1 MSAVAHGSVLAH
13 SLEALCC
20 WWPCCPVTKD
30 WCALGNVS
38 SWQQRLGV
46 LWLLFTSAS
55 LDPRGAGQAW
65 AEGDSRGRLRSRS
78 STGMGVERGRWEQGY
93 WFWVWSSGGCF
104 EEAAQ
109 RCS

>member
-1 MSAVAHGSVLAH
+1 MSAVAHGSVLAR

-30 WCALGNVS
+30 WRALGNVS

-65 AEGDSRGRLRSRS
+65 AEGDSRGHLRSRS
-78 STGMGVERGRWEQGY
+78 STGMGVERVRWEQG
-93 WFWVWSSGGCF
+93 
-104 EEAAQ
+104 
-109 RCS
+109 